1 MYPPMDGC
9 SRVYQYIW
17 AVGGEGGGGYCM
29 LIRKDGFAV
38 LIWVYIQ
45 KRSEEEPFA
54 HIGVGCRGGHPA
66 GENYD
71 GQYLDCLIRYL

>member
-1 MYPPMDGC
+1 M
-9 SRVYQYIW
+9 
-17 AVGGEGGGGYCM
+17 GEGGYCM

-45 KRSEEEPFA
+45 KRTEEEPFA

-71 GQYLDCLIRYL
+71 GNIWTV